1 MAEKPFPSPANL
13 SEQTQNLCWRLA
25 TEMRALYNTLK
36 TKLSKSDADG
46 YYLGKTAKAASAT
59 KADTATKATQDAKGN
74 VIDQT
79 YAKNSAI
86 PTVMKGATSAAAGA
100 AGTVPAPAAGAN
112 GKFLRGDGTWNLP
125 ATLATA
131 RYIDGLS
138 FNGSADI
145 SHYGTC
151 STAAATAAKVV
162 ACTGFALKTGAH
174 IRVKF
179 TVTNTVTP
187 TAAAP
192 ITLNVNSTGAKNIFY
207 HGSAAF
213 SAGYLSANRVIDFV
227 YDGTQ
232 FAVVGDWDTN
242 NMYSNMTAATA
253 SAAGKAGLVPA
264 PAAGANTKFL
274 RGDGTWQT
282 VLTSQTKADWN
293 ATSGDGVIN
302 NKPTI
307 PTKTS
312 QLTNDSGFLT
322 TQQQADWSASSG
334 VTAIKNKPTIP
345 TKTSQLTNDSGF
357 LTSHQSLAGYVK
369 ATSSTTDLTAG
380 TSALTTGQIYLVY
393 E

>member
-1 MAEKPFPSPANL
+1 MAEKPYPSPANL
-13 SEQTQNLCWRLA
+13 TEQLQNLCWRLA
-25 TEMRALYNTLK
+25 VEMRALYNTVK
-36 TKLSKSDADG
+36 TKMTKAEADDA
-46 YYLGKTAKAASAT
+46 YLGKTAKAASAT

-100 AGTVPAPAAGAN
+100 AGTVPAPAAGDQN
-112 GKFLRGDGTWNLP
+112 KFLTGRGAW
-125 ATLATA
+125 
-131 RYIDGLS
+131 
-138 FNGSADI
+138 
-145 SHYGTC
+145 
-151 STAAATAAKVV
+151 
-162 ACTGFALKTGAH
+162 
-174 IRVKF
+174 
-179 TVTNTVTP
+179 
-187 TAAAP
+187 
-192 ITLNVNSTGAKNIFY
+192 
-207 HGSAAF
+207 
-213 SAGYLSANRVIDFV
+213 
-227 YDGTQ
+227 
-232 FAVVGDWDTN
+232 
-242 NMYSNMTAATA
+242 A
-253 SAAGKAGLVPA
+253 SA
-264 PAAGANTKFL
+264 
-274 RGDGTWQT
+274 
-282 VLTSQTKADWN
+282 LTSQTQADWN
-293 ATSGDGVIN
+293 ATSGVAAIKNKPTIPSKTSQLTNDSNFATTSAIPTKVSQLTNDSGYLTTQVRADWNATTGYGVIN